1 MYDGTL
7 GSGVLNLSASAL
19 DAISNTLSF
28 LTSQTNSLGTLIKN
42 IDTVKESLD
51 KLTTTYVS
59 LNPFLSKASAE
70 AAKHAAATQADTAAS
85 TGNAAATQ
93 AETTATALNTA
104 ATQADTVAENN
115 AAKAKTANNTAT
127 GLGTALMGALTGTVT
142 LHTLATTAATAA
154 TNLFK
159 MALNALPL
167 VAIATAVTA
176 IITAIVALVKQ
187 LSAGSAAFQAQKKE
201 VEELASAQEEMAQS
215 AQDSAAAFDDSFAR
229 IQASGTVAQGL
240 VNQMRDVS
248 SSTADAAD
256 KHQQMAA
263 LCTQLNSAMDGLNL
277 AYDKE
282 TGAITI
288 PPPRGHRSDCLNL
301 KQAPEIQDFRG
312 LLQCF
317 GRISIQ
323 LSAWRTAERDERL

>member
-1 MYDGTL
+1 MYDGLLALNGLDINILKTASSSLSSLTSALKSFSSLKSSITATVEILNNLSTTL
-7 GSGVLNLSASAL
+7 VKLNLLQTASA
-19 DAISNTLSF
+19 
-28 LTSQTNSLGTLIKN
+28 
-42 IDTVKESLD
+42 
-51 KLTTTYVS
+51 
-59 LNPFLSKASAE
+59 
-70 AAKHAAATQADTAAS
+70 AAS
-85 TGNAAATQ
+85 TA
-93 AETTATALNTA
+93 NTA
-104 ATQADTVAENN
+104 ATQV
-115 AAKAKTANNTAT
+115 NNTAKT
-127 GLGTALMGALTGTVT
+127 LNIAVTKMQADEVNRETQAEIAQNTTMGLGAALMGVLTGTVT

-167 VAIATAVTA
+167 VAIATAITA
-176 IITAIVALVKQ
+176 IITAIVALVKH

-201 VEELASAQEEMAQS
+201 VEALASAQEELAQS
-215 AQDSAAAFDDSFAR
+215 AQESADAFDDSFVR
-229 IQASGTVAQGL
+229 IQASGTVAKEL
-240 VNQMRDVS
+240 VDQMKDVS
-248 SSTADAAD
+248 TSTADAAD

-277 AYDKE
+277 AYNKE

-323 LSAWRTAERDERL
+323 LSAWRTAERDEPL